1 MKNFEQYVAKCWDT
15 LMDADR
21 WGQWNEYET
30 GDADILLF
38 ATEIAR
44 TAFADGAQFGTT
56 SRWATCGDMLKEV
69 DKRYPL
75 PKPVVEYRT
84 AGPDSQGNC
93 WQVRDGIAW
102 GSAKGAEFKR
112 HIEVSKVLQAM
123 SRLEQY
129 GDVALLASLAANP
142 TED

>member
-1 MKNFEQYVAKCWDT
+1 MKNFEQYVAKCWDA

-30 GDADILLF
+30 GDADIMRF

-44 TAFADGAQFGTT
+44 TAFADGADFGTNHP
-56 SRWATCGDMLKEV
+56 RATCGDMLKEV
-69 DKRYPL
+69 CKRYPL
-75 PKPVVEYRT
+75 PKEVKYRT
-84 AGPDSQGNC
+84 SAPDSNGNR

-112 HIEVSKVLQAM
+112 HIEVSKVLEAM
-123 SRLEQY
+123 SRLERY

>member
-1 MKNFEQYVAKCWDT
+1 MKNFEQYVAKCWDA

-30 GDADILLF
+30 DNAALLLF

-44 TAFADGAQFGTT
+44 AAFADGADFGTNHP
-56 SRWATCGDMLKEV
+56 RATCGDMLKEV
-69 DKRYPL
+69 CKRYPL
-75 PKPVVEYRT
+75 PKEVKYRT
-84 AGPDSQGNC
+84 SAPDSNGNR

-102 GSAKGAEFKR
+102 VAVEGEFKK
-112 HIEVSKVLQAM
+112 HLPVGEVLEAM
-123 SRLEQY
+123 SRLERY
-129 GDVALLASLAANP
+129 GDVALLSSLAINP